1 MKHHIYTAR
10 KQKIEG
16 RNYFTV
22 AFRHP
27 LKQDKGK
34 PGRQITKGLGTD
46 NEAEADKLVADLNL
60 ILSTPALHALA
71 SEQEAKRLGIDPRI
85 IEIFYESI
93 EPAASNHR
101 ELRDQMLPFPEGH
114 TQNLLMG
121 ITGSGKSTLLRRL
134 IGSSADRF
142 PATSINRTTTCQLE
156 IITGGVDYSAA
167 VTFISQHQTQ
177 QEVVESLSAAVLKA
191 VKGEKDGRVMAEL
204 LEQSDMRFRLKYIL
218 GGWDDED
225 SDDEFVV
232 MSDSEEE
239 DTDDITSDEQAQRAF
254 LEKLLK
260 QIRVVAE
267 AARASVEPYLGKLEE
282 LMGDDLDYALDEI
295 QEAAEQSDAFLDM
308 VSEVMAEI
316 IARFDGVTEGK
327 FTKSS
332 TRWPLA
338 WKGSAIVDDKKNFF
352 KVLRKFTG
360 NSKPQWGTLLT
371 PLVNGVRVHGP
382 FRPEWAAASYEHVFT
397 DTEGLL
403 HGRANADVPAELTEL
418 FKRMDSILLVESAKN
433 ALSSPAAAKAFEAV
447 ASTGYTKSFAL
458 VFTHMD
464 HASGEDLRDGK
475 AKKDKVFG
483 GVRNVLDNQIAKTLS
498 RDAARHLETQLQ
510 TNTFYFAHLDGKFP
524 TKDEAQ
530 IKKFEKRLGHQL
542 MEFTV
547 CLAARREP
555 DLRLPGYPKYSM
567 RSLGLAVREA
577 SLAFIESWEAKLGF
591 KYVDGET
598 TVPWQ
603 SLKALSHR
611 YAEGWLR
618 DGYWLRPID
627 QLTANLRNVLTKF
640 LDNPIEWGGKPVS
653 DEEKLVILD
662 GLKQRI
668 TEPLAGIAEERLRK
682 LPLKAWQDAYGLR
695 GKGTTVTRRHNVR
708 NIFHAQVPVP
718 ESRSD
723 RASELWMEEIEKV
736 VTAVVEQLQKEAEKV
751 GGKQLE

>member
-1 MKHHIYTAR
+1 MQRYERQLKKVKKKSLKCSRIIWYCKVMQKKFDSSMKLMQYSALLMKYHIYTAR

-16 RNYFTV
+16 RNYFSV

-46 NEAEADKLVADLNL
+46 SEAEADKLVADLNL

-71 SEQEAKRLGIDPRI
+71 SEQEARRLGVDPRI
-85 IEIFYESI
+85 IEIFYEGI
-93 EPAASNHR
+93 EPANSNHR
-101 ELRDQMLPFPEGH
+101 ELRDQMLPFPDGH

-134 IGSSADRF
+134 IGSVADRF

-156 IITGGVDYSAA
+156 IITGGRDYTAA

-191 VKGEKDGRVMAEL
+191 VKAEKDDRVMAEL

-225 SDDEFVV
+225 SDDEFIV
-232 MSDSEEE
+232 MGDSEEE
-239 DTDDITSDEQAQRAF
+239 DTNDVSSDQQEQRVF

-282 LMGDDLDYALDEI
+282 LIGDDLDYALDEI

-308 VSEVMAEI
+308 VSGVMAEI
-316 IARFDGVTEGK
+316 SARFDAVTDGK

-338 WKGSAIVDDKKNFF
+338 WKGSATADDKKTFF
-352 KVLRKFTG
+352 EVLRKFTG

-382 FRPEWAAASYEHVFT
+382 FRPEWATAHYDHVFI

-418 FKRMDSILLVESAKN
+418 FKKMDSIVLVESAKN

-458 VFTHMD
+458 AFTHMD

-498 RDAARHLETQLQ
+498 RDAARHLETQLL

-542 MEFTV
+542 AWSLHGLSRRQEGTGPAAAGLSKIQYAQPRTGGARSKPSFHRELGSQAGVQICGRRDDRSVAEFESLV
-547 CLAARREP
+547 APLRR
-555 DLRLPGYPKYSM
+555 RL
-567 RSLGLAVREA
+567 
-577 SLAFIESWEAKLGF
+577 
-591 KYVDGET
+591 
-598 TVPWQ
+598 
-603 SLKALSHR
+603 
-611 YAEGWLR
+611 AEGWL
-618 DGYWLRPID
+618 
-627 QLTANLRNVLTKF
+627 
-640 LDNPIEWGGKPVS
+640 
-653 DEEKLVILD
+653 
-662 GLKQRI
+662 
-668 TEPLAGIAEERLRK
+668 LA
-682 LPLKAWQDAYGLR
+682 
-695 GKGTTVTRRHNVR
+695 
-708 NIFHAQVPVP
+708 
-718 ESRSD
+718 
-723 RASELWMEEIEKV
+723 ASH
-736 VTAVVEQLQKEAEKV
+736 
-751 GGKQLE
+751 